1 MSASPNRLSPAAVD
15 DVGHSVEQGVRR
27 LSREPYYLPTGNEV
41 DVFGKCHERG
51 LAVMLKPAP
60 LPDNDR
66 PFWCDD
72 DHLKTCPTCRSGLS
86 EFNAL
91 PTSTLDGQRDV
102 AQDGSSTPTAA
113 WRT

>member
-1 MSASPNRLSPAAVD
+1 MGTRVDRLKEYFWQVAVVAAIPAI
-15 DVGHSVEQGVRR
+15 
-27 LSREPYYLPTGNEV
+27 L
-41 DVFGKCHERG
+41 G

-66 PFWCDD
+66 PFWSDD

-113 WRT
+113 WRNEAAIDTRASLDG